1 MNNKNKYIIM
11 LLIVLSFFSFKGVVF
26 AKDIITYDL
35 NEGKMYIDFNPKK
48 NITEAVLICNGSTI
62 ANFNSVNSTKLDVEV
77 NISGKLTN
85 GNYKCNVNYYI
96 EGSVV
101 AQAALKSDVDVI
113 ITTPRGGNI
122 KDNTCVSIMA
132 TDKSLEYN
140 CKEAGCKWS
149 GGSCH
154 SYASTVNNV
163 VSGNNSSVNNS
174 EPSGSG
180 NGNGGFSGGGS
191 GRGGS
196 TSTGTD
202 DVTDNVS
209 GDKTPLNSSTFC
221 KDISPGLKI
230 AGYTIVIIKIITP
243 LAIILMGSFD
253 FYKAVSSGKAD
264 DLKKQ
269 AIMLGNRVLVGVII
283 FFLPTILKT
292 ALNFISGDSEYI
304 TCIDCLFDP
313 TKSCK

>member
-11 LLIVLSFFSFKGVVF
+11 LLTVLSFFSFKGVVF

-62 ANFNSVNSTKLDVEV
+62 ANFNSANSTKLDVEV

-85 GNYKCNVNYYI
+85 GYYKCNVNYYI
-96 EGSVV
+96 EGSVA

-113 ITTPRGGNI
+113 ITTPRGGNP

-154 SYASTVNNV
+154 SYASAVNNV
-163 VSGNNSSVNNS
+163 DTGNNNNIT
-174 EPSGSG
+174 
-180 NGNGGFSGGGS
+180 NGNSSNPSSFG
-191 GRGGS
+191 
-196 TSTGTD
+196 TGDNTNND
-202 DVTDNVS
+202 DVTGNVS
-209 GDKTPLNSSTFC
+209 GDKTPLDSSTFC

-253 FYKAVSSGKAD
+253 FYKAVSTGKAD